1 MVDPR
6 ASPSRMAL
14 DYAQNL
20 ADSASEMLFGA
31 SAPAP
36 AAAPAVEFEIRPD
49 PATPK
54 RRLSAALAPAAKRLE
69 RSIVADKL
77 SAHVEDRPPPDEI
90 KRKSFD
96 ATKHD
101 VAPRLRAPARRLSRN
116 LAANAVSAQLC
127 ANLEEGGPPEVVA
140 RSLSAGERRDAER
153 SRARRPSGLL
163 PSERT
168 TPARPTPP
176 KTIEDGHLRRRG
188 RPSDADSSE
197 ERAADGSSVA
207 APPRAPRG

>member
-1 MVDPR
+1 
-6 ASPSRMAL
+6 MAL

-163 PSERT
+163 PSER
-168 TPARPTPP
+168 
-176 KTIEDGHLRRRG
+176 RRRRVRRRQKRSKTVISDVAG
-188 RPSDADSSE
+188 VRQDADSSE
-197 ERAADGSSVA
+197 ERVADGSSVA